1 MDQHL
6 VFLLF
11 GLANG
16 SIYAALALTLVVT
29 YRSSG
34 VINFATGG
42 LAALGAYTYAFL
54 RRGEL
59 LVPIPGLPKTIH
71 LSGELSFWPAATIS
85 VVVTALVGLLM
96 YLLVFRPLRSVPPV
110 GKAVASIGVMLMLSG
125 LYIVRLGKT
134 GITTVPILPV
144 KPWKVGGAIVTSD
157 RVWSA
162 IVILGIT
169 FALAAAFRFTRFGLV
184 TRAEGETEKGAY

>member
-16 SIYAALALTLVVT
+16 AIYAALALTLVVT

-59 LVPIPGLPKTIH
+59 LIPIPGFPKTIDIG
-71 LSGELSFWPAATIS
+71 SELTFWGAAAIS
-85 VVVTALVGLLM
+85 VVITSLIGLLL
-96 YLLVFRPLRSVPPV
+96 YLLVFRPLRDVPPV
-110 GKAVASIGVMLMLSG
+110 GKAVASIGVMLVLSG
-125 LYIVRLGKT
+125 LYIVRIGT
-134 GITTVPILPV
+134 VGITAEPILPV
-144 KPWKVGGAIVTSD
+144 EPWKVGGAIVTSD
-157 RVWSA
+157 RVWFA
-162 IVILGIT
+162 IVVLGI
-169 FALAAAFRFTRFGLV
+169 ALVL
-184 TRAEGETEKGAY
+184 